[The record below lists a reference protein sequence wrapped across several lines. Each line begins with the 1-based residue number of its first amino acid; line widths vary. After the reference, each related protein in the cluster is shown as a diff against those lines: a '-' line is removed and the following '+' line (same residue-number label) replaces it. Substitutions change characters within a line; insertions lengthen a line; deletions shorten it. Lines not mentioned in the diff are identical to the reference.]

1 MKPKVFTRS
10 KRTWSTEDQALQD
23 VVAKQQ
29 LEGQKLETAHTSTYF
44 VWKVVPEALPAAQS
58 SENARFSLAKK
69 DFKTEKLAIDHI
81 ITNNNFVHEAQLK
94 PCHTTTYWQFNTK

>member
-29 LEGQKLETAHTSTYF
+29 LEGQKLFNYYNEMGYVKTEGNRIKLKEKGVKRNTPKLDIPTADVEKINTFLLSQGYRRIPKENRDDKF
-44 VWKVVPEALPAAQS
+44 VWK
-58 SENARFSLAKK
+58 
-69 DFKTEKLAIDHI
+69 KL
-81 ITNNNFVHEAQLK
+81 N
-94 PCHTTTYWQFNTK
+94 